1 MCVFMQAHNLRSQ
14 YQQTV
19 LTEGVVAL
27 GAGEVFQKDV
37 EANNHKERD

>member
-27 GAGEVFQKDV
+27 GAGEVSQKGA
-37 EANNHKERD
+37 EANSYKERD

>member
-1 MCVFMQAHNLRSQ
+1 MCLFMRAHNLSSQ

-27 GAGEVFQKDV
+27 GAGEVFQKDT